1 MYHVY
6 LDFLGFELSSVTLLS
21 PAMSSVYF
29 PAHVVVLFR
38 RIVNV
43 VSTISISNQYVLSTQ
58 SGLADDTV
66 HSKTG
71 PNLPA
76 SSKQSFAYFRDLE
89 WPWWTH
95 WDGISVVG
103 EDIYAPR
110 EIRKAQG
117 LSARDDYGKVL
128 KGAPLVIFTMNE

>member
-1 MYHVY
+1 
-6 LDFLGFELSSVTLLS
+6 
-21 PAMSSVYF
+21 MSSVYF

-66 HSKTG
+66 HPKMG
-71 PNLPA
+71 PRNWPA
-76 SSKQSFAYFRDLE
+76 PSEQSFAYFRNLE
-89 WPWWTH
+89 WPWWTQRRD

-103 EDIYAPR
+103 E
-110 EIRKAQG
+110 EIRKAQR
-117 LSARDDYGKVL
+117 LSARDDYGGVL
-128 KGAPLVIFTMNE
+128 KGASLVVFTLNE